1 MTNTSSPVFS
11 PVLAQRVLAEASAFA
26 VADFSDSPAAFV
38 EALIGNFE
46 AFMWDVA
53 HEVGVE
59 GTPECFRGALARFRD
74 SLAQGVA

>member
-1 MTNTSSPVFS
+1 
-11 PVLAQRVLAEASAFA
+11 
-26 VADFSDSPAAFV
+26 
-38 EALIGNFE
+38 
-46 AFMWDVA
+46 MWDVA